1 MADKTIVVENVKK
14 TYGTVQAIKG
24 VSFSI
29 CEGQVVGLIGDN
41 GAGKST
47 LMKMMTHI
55 ILPDTGNIFFGEV
68 NLSNDY
74 DKALLKIGANL
85 GGGMLITKR
94 TGYENL
100 CMRIDALQLQM
111 IKKEI
116 LEEVCELFELSEF
129 WYKKCEKCSVGM
141 QQRIALA
148 MAFAGLD
155 PSSVK
160 MALNAIRKVAKK
172 GTAVIISSHL
182 LYDIEKICDRALVL
196 SKGTLL
202 ANKEVTEIVEKYN
215 SIENFYFEIIEG

>member
-1 MADKTIVVENVKK
+1 MSDKLRCEIVQDLLPSYVDGLTSDETNE
-14 TYGTVQAIKG
+14 AIKDHLADC
-24 VSFSI
+24 VS
-29 CEGQVVGLIGDN
+29 CRDMYER
-41 GAGKST
+41 
-47 LMKMMTHI
+47 MKADETSAEE
-55 ILPDTGNIFFGEV
+55 NSEV
-68 NLSNDY
+68 ME
-74 DKALLKIGANL
+74 K
-85 GGGMLITKR
+85 
-94 TGYENL
+94 E
-100 CMRIDALQLQM
+100 
-111 IKKEI
+111 KKEI

-148 MAFAGLD
+148 MAFAGKPQWIILDEPFNGLD

-202 ANKEVTEIVEKYN
+202 ANKEVAEIVEKYN

>member
-148 MAFAGLD
+148 MAFAGKPQWIILD
-155 PSSVK
+155 EPFNGLDKHGVGE
-160 MALNAIRKVAKK
+160 IRK
-172 GTAVIISSHL
+172 L
-182 LYDIEKICDRALVL
+182 LLELKEEGKTI
-196 SKGTLL
+196 LL
-202 ANKEVTEIVEKYN
+202 ASHNEEDIRILCDEVYEMDGGVLRKCEDEIRK
-215 SIENFYFEIIEG
+215 